1 MSEVKVNKITPR
13 SGTAVTI
20 GDAGDTVD
28 LSNATVTLPEGTGGL
43 SYSAK
48 TSDFDAVT
56 GFAYIVDTTSGAV
69 TATLPSS
76 ASIGNQ
82 IHFIDG
88 SGTFDTNNLTVAR
101 NSHKI
106 QGLAENLVVS
116 TERAGFSLIYYNVAN
131 GWVLKD
137 V

>member
-1 MSEVKVNKITPR
+1 MSTLEVDKIIPQ
-13 SGTAVTI
+13 SGTNLQV
-20 GDAGDTVD
+20 GESGDTVD
-28 LSNATVTLPEGTGGL
+28 FSNATVTLPEGTGGL

-48 TSDFDAVT
+48 TSDFNAVT

-88 SGTFDTNNLTVAR
+88 SGTFDTYNLTINR

-106 QGLAENLVVS
+106 QGLAENLTVS
-116 TERAGFSLIYYNVAN
+116 NERAGFSLIYYNVAN
-131 GWVLKD
+131 GWILKD

>member
-48 TSDFDAVT
+48 TSDFNAVT